1 MAWVEGWMILYVVAF
16 TSFTLCMLGNTFKSR
31 SPLISTALRESSAI
45 LLTLYSLYVAS
56 SPLGFI
62 RGTLALLTALIA
74 VFIIPY
80 TNGYERHKYPGRN
93 LSIIID
99 MFVLSVYMV
108 FVSETLLA
116 FIMFWLFAEIVG
128 FFTIVFEVERRTLIA
143 GLRYLI
149 VSMVPADVALLSIL
163 GISAIKYGFTQALQM
178 PMSDIAVS
186 LIGLNPVLHLIIAV
200 GFLAKAAV
208 APLHFW
214 LPDAHSLAPAPG
226 SAILSGAMVKMGI
239 YGLLLVIP
247 AVDSPYVHYT
257 LLAFASLTVIYGGLQ
272 ALIQTDIKRILAYS
286 TIENTGL
293 ITLAAVSYKCFNVNL
308 LLTAAV
314 VYSLAHGLF
323 KATLFMNSG
332 TVEIITHTR
341 DISKLGYLA
350 RVSSKPVLTTLL
362 SVLSLIGAPPTLGF
376 LGKILLLAGLAS
388 VYQISTPA
396 TVVLVVVA
404 ALGAALAVAY
414 GLRYITVYWGSTS
427 TVNREELKTSPD
439 TELPE
444 LSLSFLNLLATLPL
458 YAILAVSGFLA
469 LDFLYIVPIGLATIM
484 MLSLIYYI
492 YSYTRRSAK
501 EESWLG
507 GALP

>member
-1 MAWVEGWMILYVVAF
+1 MELIEDWMILYVMAF
-16 TSFTLCMLGNTFKSR
+16 TSFSLCILGNVLR
-31 SPLISTALRESSAI
+31 SKASLISLILRESSAT
-45 LLTLYSLYVAS
+45 LLTLYSLFIAS
-56 SPLGFI
+56 SPLGLI

-74 VFIIPY
+74 VFVIPY

-93 LSIIID
+93 LSIIVD
-99 MFVLSVYMV
+99 MFVLSIYMV
-108 FVSETLLA
+108 FVSETLLT

-163 GISAIKYGFTQALQM
+163 GVSAIKYGFAQALQM
-178 PMSDIAVS
+178 PINDIATP
-186 LIGLNPVLHLIIAV
+186 LQGLNPALHLIIAL

-226 SAILSGAMVKMGI
+226 SAILSGAMVKMGV
-239 YGLLLVIP
+239 YGLLLIIP

-257 LLAFASLTVIYGGLQ
+257 LLTLASLTVVYGGLQ
-272 ALIQTDIKRILAYS
+272 ALIQADIKRILAYS

-293 ITLAAVSYKCFNVNL
+293 ITLAAVSYKCFNVDL

-323 KATLFMNSG
+323 KASLFMNSG

-350 RVSSKPVLTTLL
+350 RVSSRPALTTLL
-362 SVLSLIGAPPTLGF
+362 SVLSLIGAPPMLGF
-376 LGKILLLAGLAS
+376 LGKILLLAGLVS
-388 VYQISTPA
+388 IYQVSMTA
-396 TVVLVVVA
+396 AVVLVVVA

-414 GLRYITVYWGSTS
+414 GLRYITVYWGSALPKEQVKS
-427 TVNREELKTSPD
+427 RPNPG

-444 LSLSFLNLLATLPL
+444 LSLSLLNLLTTLPL
-458 YAILAVSGFLA
+458 YAVLVLSGFLV
-469 LDFLYIVPIGLATIM
+469 LDLLYIVPMSLATIM

-492 YSYTRRSAK
+492 YSYIRRSAR